1 MPTKACKACKEQIDT
16 SASKC
21 PKCGT
26 DQRGF
31 VKKHPILI
39 GLVGF
44 FLFFVIIG
52 AVFGDS
58 ATTSSQPQSSAKQ
71 EVTQQEENNTPSEQ
85 PEVKEETPAVPEVI
99 EASVLIADYDANKLA
114 ADEKYKDKY
123 VQTTAFIK
131 NISSDIVGQYY
142 LSLNPVSDEY
152 YFGTSLQCY
161 FKDKDELTSLTNGSE
176 VTVKGTMD
184 EMSIGSIMIK
194 DCAVVKE

>member
-16 SASKC
+16 TASKC

-31 VKKHPILI
+31 VKKHPILTGI
-39 GLVGF
+39 AGF

-52 AVFGDS
+52 ALFGDS
-58 ATTSSQPQSSAKQ
+58 STTSNQSQSNANQ
-71 EVTQQEENNTPSEQ
+71 EVTQQEKDNSPSEQ
-85 PEVKEETPAVPEVI
+85 PDAKENTPAEPEVI
-99 EASVLIADYDANKLA
+99 AASVLIADYDANKLA

-161 FKDKDELTSLTNGSE
+161 FDDKEELTSLTNGNE

-194 DCAVVKE
+194 DCDVVKE